1 MPILPLPFLPPLLL
15 SGSITE
21 PSKRFGFEA
30 VTKKIA
36 NVVICSQSRAGKFY
50 LRTPWRLRAGDSGR
64 SDTDRPFGLF
74 HRIRSQGRE
83 RLLAHPEQIRR
94 VASVGVLQVCVRTL
108 RPVQFTP
115 SAG

>member
-1 MPILPLPFLPPLLL
+1 MFTPLLL

-74 HRIRSQGRE
+74 HRFDHKAGSGSSRILSRY
-83 RLLAHPEQIRR
+83 A
-94 VASVGVLQVCVRTL
+94 ASR
-108 RPVQFTP
+108 
-115 SAG
+115 A